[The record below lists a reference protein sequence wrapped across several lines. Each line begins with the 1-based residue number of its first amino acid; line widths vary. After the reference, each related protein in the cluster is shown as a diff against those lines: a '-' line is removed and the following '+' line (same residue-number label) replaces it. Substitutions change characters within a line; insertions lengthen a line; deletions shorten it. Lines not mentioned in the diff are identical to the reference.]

1 MGHTCGMP
9 IEVQGRIKPRFK
21 GRHDLRARDMRF
33 SLTYSEDKGWDEP
46 DSPFLRV
53 LRGEIAEAEEGESL
67 QVFNMAV
74 PSEPALFDPTVD
86 SDNQLQVMSTLVALA
101 PTVTTKF
108 KWSATQPIGEPTWDD
123 QWTPEQYRNLRF

>member
-1 MGHTCGMP
+1 
-9 IEVQGRIKPRFK
+9 
-21 GRHDLRARDMRF
+21 MRF
-33 SLTYSEDKGWDEP
+33 SLTYSEDNGWDEP

-53 LRGEIAEAEEGESL
+53 LRDEIAEAEEGENL

-123 QWTPEQYRNLRF
+123 PWTPEQYRNLRF